1 MSMVG
6 WDKICMPKKHGGLGL
21 KKMDE
26 MNQAL
31 LMKLSWE
38 VISNSN
44 KLWVQVFCS
53 KYGLESRNLPVSLP
67 DKSGSRILRAIR
79 STWLAMVQGAR
90 WSVHDGV
97 RTHFWVDCWA
107 TKYPLIRLAL

>member
-6 WDKICMPKKHGGLGL
+6 WDKICMPKKHGGLGF
-21 KKMDE
+21 KNMEE

-38 VISNSN
+38 VISNSD

-53 KYGLESRNLPVSLP
+53 KYGLESRNLPMSLS
-67 DKSGSRILRAIR
+67 DKLGSRI
-79 STWLAMVQGAR
+79 
-90 WSVHDGV
+90 
-97 RTHFWVDCWA
+97 
-107 TKYPLIRLAL
+107 